1 MLNPL
6 WIRHCEVGGLSRLM
20 VICFLKECRNLTQFR
35 YLTSQSKF
43 HIYTFQHLRTID
55 GQLQKIQEINARHL
69 VMSVKMIFFWISF
82 KGKICMSVK
91 MKICMSVK
99 LKIGMPNKMKICQSK
114 FRFVSQNEDLKVK
127 MKVCLSKRRFV
138 CHSK

>member
-20 VICFLKECRNLTQFR
+20 VICFLKECRNLTQFQ
-35 YLTSQSKF
+35 YLASQSKF

-69 VMSVKMIFFWISF
+69 VMSVKMIFFLDFIQREDLH
-82 KGKICMSVK
+82 V
-91 MKICMSVK
+91 
-99 LKIGMPNKMKICQSK
+99 SK
-114 FRFVSQNEDLKVK
+114 NEDLH
-127 MKVCLSKRRFV
+127 VCQIEDWNA
-138 CHSK
+138 